1 MDRLRENIREYFGNF
16 YGENLLLIFLIL
28 KIILKTT
35 YTSVLIPFVM
45 VIIIRGAYGNFKKIS
60 FVKLLL
66 EDAGFL
72 SALLAI
78 INVVL
83 IILGFLYENIFYL
96 LFVRAIFEIES
107 FAIQDR
113 IIRDGFESI
122 REGRGL
128 GEIPALA
135 RPETVRNLK
144 GLVLFDK
151 TFEESLREKIE
162 NERIKTEFITNITH
176 DIKTPLT
183 SIINYTDI
191 FAKKEEMDEEAKA
204 YIKILGRN
212 SQRMKD
218 LIVDMLEASKAASRN
233 VKVEKNF
240 IEFNEL
246 FLQIYGDFD
255 DQFVKKSLE
264 LKYNS
269 DEENIYMYTDGNILS
284 RIVQN
289 LLSNINKYAREGTN
303 VEVEVTSKDDI
314 TIKISNISNRKFDE
328 KDVILED
335 AFVKFDKSRNT
346 NGSGLGLYITKN
358 LVELLGGKFNIH
370 LKDDI
375 FTAEVTIKK

>member
-1 MDRLRENIREYFGNF
+1 MDRLRENIREYFGSF

-35 YTSVLIPFVM
+35 YASVLIPFFM

-72 SALLAI
+72 SALLAF

-83 IILGFLYENIFYL
+83 IILGFMYENIFYL
-96 LFVRAIFEIES
+96 LFVRALFEIES
-107 FAIQDR
+107 FIVQDR
-113 IIRDGFESI
+113 IIREGFESI

-128 GEIPALA
+128 GEISPLA

-191 FAKKEEMDEEAKA
+191 LAKKEEMDEEAKA
-204 YIKILGRN
+204 YINILGRN

-284 RIVQN
+284 RIMQN

-303 VEVEVTSKDDI
+303 VEVDVKSKEDL

-328 KDVILED
+328 RDVILED

>member
-16 YGENLLLIFLIL
+16 YCENLLLIFLIL

-35 YTSVLIPFVM
+35 YTSVLIPFAM

-72 SALLAI
+72 SALLAF

-83 IILGFLYENIFYL
+83 IIFGFLYENIFYL
-96 LFVRAIFEIES
+96 LLVRAIFEIES

-113 IIRDGFESI
+113 IIREGFESI

-128 GEIPALA
+128 GEISHLA

-191 FAKKEEMDEEAKA
+191 LAKKEEMDEEAKA

-303 VEVEVTSKDDI
+303 VEVDVTSKDDL

>member
-1 MDRLRENIREYFGNF
+1 MDRQRENIREYFGNF

-28 KIILKTT
+28 KILLKTT
-35 YTSVLIPFVM
+35 YTSVLIPFVI

-66 EDAGFL
+66 EDAGFFY
-72 SALLAI
+72 ALLAF
-78 INVVL
+78 INILL
-83 IILGFLYENIFYL
+83 IILGFLYENVFYL

-113 IIRDGFESI
+113 IIREGFESI

-128 GEIPALA
+128 GEISALA

-191 FAKKEEMDEEAKA
+191 LAKKEEMDEEAKA
-204 YIKILGRN
+204 YINILGRN

-284 RIVQN
+284 RIMQN
-289 LLSNINKYAREGTN
+289 LLSNINKYARVGTN
-303 VEVEVTSKDDI
+303 VEVDVKSKEDLE
-314 TIKISNISNRKFDE
+314 IKISNISNRKFDE
-328 KDVILED
+328 KDVILDE

-346 NGSGLGLYITKN
+346 DGSGLGLYITKN

>member
-16 YGENLLLIFLIL
+16 YCENLLLIFLIL

-72 SALLAI
+72 SAILAF

-83 IILGFLYENIFYL
+83 IIFGFLYENIFYL
-96 LFVRAIFEIES
+96 LLVRAIFEIES

-113 IIRDGFESI
+113 IIREGFESI

-128 GEIPALA
+128 GEISDLA

-191 FAKKEEMDEEAKA
+191 LAKKEEMDEEAKA

-303 VEVEVTSKDDI
+303 VEVDVTSKEDL

>member
-72 SALLAI
+72 SALLAF

-83 IILGFLYENIFYL
+83 IIFGFLYENIFYIL
-96 LFVRAIFEIES
+96 LVRAILEIES

-113 IIRDGFESI
+113 IIREGFESI

-128 GEIPALA
+128 GEISDLA

-191 FAKKEEMDEEAKA
+191 LAKKEEMDEEAKA

-303 VEVEVTSKDDI
+303 VEVDVTSKEDL

-346 NGSGLGLYITKN
+346 NGSGLGLYINKN

>member
-1 MDRLRENIREYFGNF
+1 MDRQRENIREYFGNF

-35 YTSVLIPFVM
+35 YTSVLIPFVI

-66 EDAGFL
+66 EDEGFFYAFL
-72 SALLAI
+72 AL
-78 INVVL
+78 INILL
-83 IILGFLYENIFYL
+83 IILGFLYENVFYL

-113 IIRDGFESI
+113 IIREGFESI

-128 GEIPALA
+128 GEISALA

-191 FAKKEEMDEEAKA
+191 LAKKEEMDEEAKA
-204 YIKILGRN
+204 YINILGRN

-284 RIVQN
+284 RIMQN
-289 LLSNINKYAREGTN
+289 LLSNINKYARVGTN
-303 VEVEVTSKDDI
+303 VEVDVKSKEDLE
-314 TIKISNISNRKFDE
+314 IKISNISNRKFDE

-346 NGSGLGLYITKN
+346 DGSGLGLYITKN

-375 FTAEVTIKK
+375 FTAEVMIKK

>member
-16 YGENLLLIFLIL
+16 YCENLLLIFLIL

-72 SALLAI
+72 SALLAF

-83 IILGFLYENIFYL
+83 IILGFIYENIFYL
-96 LFVRAIFEIES
+96 LLVRAIFEIES

-113 IIRDGFESI
+113 IIREGFESI

-128 GEIPALA
+128 GEISDLA

-191 FAKKEEMDEEAKA
+191 LAKKEEMDEEAKA

-303 VEVEVTSKDDI
+303 VEVDVTSKDDL

>member
-45 VIIIRGAYGNFKKIS
+45 VIIIRGAYANFKKIS

-128 GEIPALA
+128 GEISDLV

-191 FAKKEEMDEEAKA
+191 LAKKEEMDEEAKA

-303 VEVEVTSKDDI
+303 VEVDVTSKEDL

>member
-72 SALLAI
+72 SALLAF

-83 IILGFLYENIFYL
+83 IIFGFLYENIFYL
-96 LFVRAIFEIES
+96 LLVRAIFEIER

-113 IIRDGFESI
+113 IIREGFESI

-128 GEIPALA
+128 GEISDLA

-191 FAKKEEMDEEAKA
+191 LAKKEEMDEEAKA

-303 VEVEVTSKDDI
+303 VEVDVTSKEDL

>member
-35 YTSVLIPFVM
+35 YTSVLISFVM

-72 SALLAI
+72 SALLAF

-83 IILGFLYENIFYL
+83 IIFGFLYENIFYL
-96 LFVRAIFEIES
+96 LLVRAIFEIER

-113 IIRDGFESI
+113 IIREGFESI

-128 GEIPALA
+128 GEISDLA

-191 FAKKEEMDEEAKA
+191 LAKKEEMDEEAKA
-204 YIKILGRN
+204 YINILGRN

-303 VEVEVTSKDDI
+303 VEVDVTSKEDL

>member
-1 MDRLRENIREYFGNF
+1 MDRLRENIREYFVNF
-16 YGENLLLIFLIL
+16 YCENLLLIFLIL

-72 SALLAI
+72 SALLAF

-83 IILGFLYENIFYL
+83 IILCFIYENIFYL
-96 LFVRAIFEIES
+96 LLVRAIFEIES

-113 IIRDGFESI
+113 IIREGFESI

-128 GEIPALA
+128 GEISDLA

-191 FAKKEEMDEEAKA
+191 LAKKEEMDEEAKA
-204 YIKILGRN
+204 YINILGRN

-303 VEVEVTSKDDI
+303 VEVDVTSKDDI

>member
-1 MDRLRENIREYFGNF
+1 MNRLRENIREYFGNF

-28 KIILKTT
+28 KIILKTS
-35 YTSVLIPFVM
+35 YVSVLIPFFM
-45 VIIIRGAYGNFKKIS
+45 VVVIRGAYGNFKKIS

-66 EDAGFL
+66 EDWGFL
-72 SALLAI
+72 SGLLAFV
-78 INVVL
+78 NVLLL
-83 IILGFLYENIFYL
+83 IGAFLYENILYL
-96 LFVRAIFEIES
+96 LLVRAIFEIES
-107 FAIQDR
+107 LAIQDR
-113 IIRDGFESI
+113 IIKEGFESI
-122 REGRGL
+122 REGRGT
-128 GEIPALA
+128 GEVSDLA
-135 RPETVRNLK
+135 RPETIRNLER
-144 GLVLFDK
+144 LVLFDK

-191 FAKKEEMDEEAKA
+191 LAKKEEMDEEAKA

-284 RIVQN
+284 RIMQN

-303 VEVEVTSKDDI
+303 VEVDVCSKGDL
-314 TIKISNISNRKFDE
+314 TIKISNISSRKFDE
-328 KDVILED
+328 KDLILED

-370 LKDDI
+370 LKDDLFI
-375 FTAEVTIKK
+375 AEVTIKK